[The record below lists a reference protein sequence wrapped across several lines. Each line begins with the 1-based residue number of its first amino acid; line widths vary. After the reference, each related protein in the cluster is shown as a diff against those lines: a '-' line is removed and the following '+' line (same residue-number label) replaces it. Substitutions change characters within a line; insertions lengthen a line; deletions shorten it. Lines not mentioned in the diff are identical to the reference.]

1 MEKYDLIVIGSGP
14 AGQRAAIQ
22 AAKFG
27 KHVALV
33 EKLEVVG
40 GVAINTGTIPSKTIR
55 EAVLHLS
62 GFYYQNIYGVNYR
75 VKEQITMAD
84 LSFRA
89 QHVIKTEIDVIR
101 AQLSRNGIEIF
112 TGTASFLDP
121 CHIRVVG
128 SRNQSEY
135 EAANTGADV
144 GIALGARAG
153 NLHDHS
159 RRAACRLRAVR
170 AGGHRRPRAA
180 PVGSRQRMT
189 LLRLDNVGK
198 SYGGVAALRGVS
210 FAVGA
215 GEIIGL
221 MGANGAGKTTAFSLI
236 AGTQRPTSGEIWF
249 DGARI
254 DRKPPYAVAH
264 LGIARTFQIVRP
276 FGGLRVIDN
285 LVVAAMYGHA
295 RERTRSAAEDRARE
309 ILHEVGLARDLERRA
324 ETLTL
329 AGRKRL
335 EIARALA
342 TSPRLLLLD
351 EVLAGLTASEVAE
364 ALDIIR
370 ALHRQRNL
378 TLVVIEHVMRA
389 LTQLCQ
395 RIVVLHHGEKIAE
408 GSPAEITADPR
419 VIACY
424 LGTRK
429 A

>member
-1 MEKYDLIVIGSGP
+1 
-14 AGQRAAIQ
+14 
-22 AAKFG
+22 
-27 KHVALV
+27 
-33 EKLEVVG
+33 
-40 GVAINTGTIPSKTIR
+40 
-55 EAVLHLS
+55 
-62 GFYYQNIYGVNYR
+62 
-75 VKEQITMAD
+75 
-84 LSFRA
+84 
-89 QHVIKTEIDVIR
+89 
-101 AQLSRNGIEIF
+101 
-112 TGTASFLDP
+112 
-121 CHIRVVG
+121 
-128 SRNQSEY
+128 
-135 EAANTGADV
+135 
-144 GIALGARAG
+144 
-153 NLHDHS
+153 
-159 RRAACRLRAVR
+159 
-170 AGGHRRPRAA
+170 
-180 PVGSRQRMT
+180 MT

-264 LGIARTFQIVRP
+264 LGVARTFQIVRP

-295 RERTRSAAEDRARE
+295 RERSRSAAEDRARE
-309 ILHEVGLARDLERRA
+309 ILHEVGLARDLDRRA

-370 ALHRQRNL
+370 ALHRRRNL

-408 GSPAEITADPR
+408 GTPAEITADPR

>member
-1 MEKYDLIVIGSGP
+1 
-14 AGQRAAIQ
+14 
-22 AAKFG
+22 
-27 KHVALV
+27 
-33 EKLEVVG
+33 
-40 GVAINTGTIPSKTIR
+40 
-55 EAVLHLS
+55 
-62 GFYYQNIYGVNYR
+62 
-75 VKEQITMAD
+75 
-84 LSFRA
+84 
-89 QHVIKTEIDVIR
+89 
-101 AQLSRNGIEIF
+101 
-112 TGTASFLDP
+112 
-121 CHIRVVG
+121 
-128 SRNQSEY
+128 
-135 EAANTGADV
+135 
-144 GIALGARAG
+144 
-153 NLHDHS
+153 
-159 RRAACRLRAVR
+159 
-170 AGGHRRPRAA
+170 
-180 PVGSRQRMT
+180 MT

-264 LGIARTFQIVRP
+264 LGVARTFQIVRP

-370 ALHRQRNL
+370 ALHRRRNL

>member
-1 MEKYDLIVIGSGP
+1 
-14 AGQRAAIQ
+14 
-22 AAKFG
+22 
-27 KHVALV
+27 
-33 EKLEVVG
+33 
-40 GVAINTGTIPSKTIR
+40 
-55 EAVLHLS
+55 
-62 GFYYQNIYGVNYR
+62 
-75 VKEQITMAD
+75 
-84 LSFRA
+84 
-89 QHVIKTEIDVIR
+89 
-101 AQLSRNGIEIF
+101 
-112 TGTASFLDP
+112 
-121 CHIRVVG
+121 
-128 SRNQSEY
+128 
-135 EAANTGADV
+135 
-144 GIALGARAG
+144 
-153 NLHDHS
+153 
-159 RRAACRLRAVR
+159 
-170 AGGHRRPRAA
+170 
-180 PVGSRQRMT
+180 MT

-210 FAVGA
+210 FTVAA
-215 GEIIGL
+215 GEIVGL

-236 AGTQRPTSGEIWF
+236 AGTQRTTTGEIWF

-254 DRKPPYAVAH
+254 DRKPPYAAAR

-295 RERTRSAAEDRARE
+295 RERSRSAAEDRARE
-309 ILHEVGLARDLERRA
+309 ILSEVGLGRDLERRA

-342 TSPRLLLLD
+342 TDPRLLLLD
-351 EVLAGLTASEVAE
+351 EVLAGLTATEVAE

-370 ALHRQRNL
+370 TVHRRRNL

-408 GSPAEITADPR
+408 GSPAEIVADER

-429 A
+429 T

>member
-1 MEKYDLIVIGSGP
+1 
-14 AGQRAAIQ
+14 
-22 AAKFG
+22 
-27 KHVALV
+27 
-33 EKLEVVG
+33 
-40 GVAINTGTIPSKTIR
+40 
-55 EAVLHLS
+55 
-62 GFYYQNIYGVNYR
+62 
-75 VKEQITMAD
+75 
-84 LSFRA
+84 
-89 QHVIKTEIDVIR
+89 
-101 AQLSRNGIEIF
+101 
-112 TGTASFLDP
+112 
-121 CHIRVVG
+121 
-128 SRNQSEY
+128 
-135 EAANTGADV
+135 
-144 GIALGARAG
+144 
-153 NLHDHS
+153 
-159 RRAACRLRAVR
+159 
-170 AGGHRRPRAA
+170 
-180 PVGSRQRMT
+180 MT

-264 LGIARTFQIVRP
+264 LGVARTFQIVRP

-295 RERTRSAAEDRARE
+295 RERTRSAAEERARE

-370 ALHRQRNL
+370 ALHRRRNL

>member
-1 MEKYDLIVIGSGP
+1 
-14 AGQRAAIQ
+14 
-22 AAKFG
+22 
-27 KHVALV
+27 
-33 EKLEVVG
+33 
-40 GVAINTGTIPSKTIR
+40 
-55 EAVLHLS
+55 
-62 GFYYQNIYGVNYR
+62 
-75 VKEQITMAD
+75 
-84 LSFRA
+84 
-89 QHVIKTEIDVIR
+89 
-101 AQLSRNGIEIF
+101 
-112 TGTASFLDP
+112 
-121 CHIRVVG
+121 
-128 SRNQSEY
+128 
-135 EAANTGADV
+135 
-144 GIALGARAG
+144 
-153 NLHDHS
+153 
-159 RRAACRLRAVR
+159 
-170 AGGHRRPRAA
+170 
-180 PVGSRQRMT
+180 MT

-264 LGIARTFQIVRP
+264 LGVARTFQIVRP

-370 ALHRQRNL
+370 ALHRRRNL

-408 GSPAEITADPR
+408 GSPVEITADPR

-424 LGTRK
+424 LGTK
-429 A
+429 KL

>member
-1 MEKYDLIVIGSGP
+1 
-14 AGQRAAIQ
+14 
-22 AAKFG
+22 
-27 KHVALV
+27 
-33 EKLEVVG
+33 
-40 GVAINTGTIPSKTIR
+40 
-55 EAVLHLS
+55 
-62 GFYYQNIYGVNYR
+62 
-75 VKEQITMAD
+75 
-84 LSFRA
+84 
-89 QHVIKTEIDVIR
+89 
-101 AQLSRNGIEIF
+101 
-112 TGTASFLDP
+112 
-121 CHIRVVG
+121 
-128 SRNQSEY
+128 
-135 EAANTGADV
+135 
-144 GIALGARAG
+144 
-153 NLHDHS
+153 
-159 RRAACRLRAVR
+159 
-170 AGGHRRPRAA
+170 
-180 PVGSRQRMT
+180 MT

-264 LGIARTFQIVRP
+264 LGVARTFQIVRP

-309 ILHEVGLARDLERRA
+309 ILHEVGLGRDLERRA

-370 ALHRQRNL
+370 ALHRRRNL

-395 RIVVLHHGEKIAE
+395 RIVVLHHGEKIAD

>member
-1 MEKYDLIVIGSGP
+1 M
-14 AGQRAAIQ
+14 
-22 AAKFG
+22 
-27 KHVALV
+27 
-33 EKLEVVG
+33 
-40 GVAINTGTIPSKTIR
+40 
-55 EAVLHLS
+55 
-62 GFYYQNIYGVNYR
+62 
-75 VKEQITMAD
+75 TM
-84 LSFRA
+84 
-89 QHVIKTEIDVIR
+89 I
-101 AQLSRNGIEIF
+101 
-112 TGTASFLDP
+112 
-121 CHIRVVG
+121 
-128 SRNQSEY
+128 
-135 EAANTGADV
+135 
-144 GIALGARAG
+144 
-153 NLHDHS
+153 
-159 RRAACRLRAVR
+159 
-170 AGGHRRPRAA
+170 
-180 PVGSRQRMT
+180 
-189 LLRLDNVGK
+189 RLDNGGK

-264 LGIARTFQIVRP
+264 LGVARTFQIVRP

-309 ILHEVGLARDLERRA
+309 ILHEVGLARDIERRA

-370 ALHRQRNL
+370 ALHRRRNL

-408 GSPAEITADPR
+408 GSPVEVTADPR